1 MEGGIKLRKQ
11 NVFGFPKHSERI
23 YQNFFGVIMF
33 KMARLSMLLAAQ
45 QEEARSRKLGILKS
59 MEMFTR
65 KPQHTSTSRKHLQ
78 KKVKNRLGAVLVL
91 QILTSSNRGLQK

>member
-1 MEGGIKLRKQ
+1 
-11 NVFGFPKHSERI
+11 
-23 YQNFFGVIMF
+23 
-33 KMARLSMLLAAQ
+33 MARLSMLLAAQ

-78 KKVKNRLGAVLVL
+78 KKVKNLKSMEMFTRKPQHTSTSRKHLQKKVKNRLGAVLVL